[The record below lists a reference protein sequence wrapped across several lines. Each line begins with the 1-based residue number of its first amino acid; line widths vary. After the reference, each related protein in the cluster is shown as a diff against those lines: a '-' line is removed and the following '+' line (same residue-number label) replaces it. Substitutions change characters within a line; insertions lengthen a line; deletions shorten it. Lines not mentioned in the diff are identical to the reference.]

1 MRDTHLAVVLGAAL
15 AVLTVL
21 LAQLSTKECVARQQ
35 EAVHTKFV
43 KTERI
48 VIPDEPDRPKF
59 TLRVKEGWNN

>member
-21 LAQLSTKECVARQQ
+21 LAQLSPEECVVQ
-35 EAVHTKFV
+35 HGMLNPKYV